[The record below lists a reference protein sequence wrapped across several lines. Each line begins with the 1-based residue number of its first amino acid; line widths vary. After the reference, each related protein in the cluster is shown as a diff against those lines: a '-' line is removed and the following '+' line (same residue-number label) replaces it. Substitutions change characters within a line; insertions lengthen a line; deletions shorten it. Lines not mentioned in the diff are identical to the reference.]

1 VAFVKR
7 FGGVLLTT
15 LKKYVQFFAKFRKK
29 LNKNNHESLVVKK
42 FKMSESNAICDTT
55 TGYNKDDLRKK
66 DKKALQDIL
75 KGMSRPISGNKSELV
90 DRIIQPMAENND
102 HDLYTNDLLRERFLQ
117 HKRYVEDTVAIRNR
131 MNLNIIRLPNMP
143 EDISE
148 NIVKVIIQ
156 NKMNIPSRW
165 TKSNSSDKK
174 VPGDLFSPVEGTQE
188 VKCFTSD
195 GPLSFGPNEKWN
207 CIYFLDAR
215 NWLNDIFIVWRV
227 ELSNTSADWQ
237 SLKVNKSQT
246 MGNQCAQKRRPRI
259 CWDAIKSHLDNVN
272 VCHFKNIF
280 EGKFEDI
287 FVKAEVV

>member
-1 VAFVKR
+1 
-7 FGGVLLTT
+7 
-15 LKKYVQFFAKFRKK
+15 
-29 LNKNNHESLVVKK
+29 
-42 FKMSESNAICDTT
+42 MSESNAICDTT
-55 TGYNKDDLRKK
+55 TVYTKEYLATKNKKE
-66 DKKALQDIL
+66 LQDIL
-75 KGMSRPISGNKSELV
+75 KSMSRPSSGNKSELI
-90 DRIIQPMAENND
+90 DRIRQPHEPLPNNND
-102 HDLYTNDLLRERFLQ
+102 TDLYTNDLLRERFSQ
-117 HKRYVEDTVAIRNR
+117 HKSYVEDTVSIRNR

-156 NKMNIPSRW
+156 NKINIPSRW

-237 SLKVNKSQT
+237 SLKVNKTQT

-259 CWDAIKSHLDNVN
+259 CWDAIKSHLDNIN
-272 VCHFKNIF
+272 VCHFKKIF

-287 FVKAEVV
+287 FVKVEVV